1 MTNQDIETFFAVL
14 DHGTMTAAAEALYI
28 TQPSLSAR
36 LKALEDQVGAPLFHR
51 GKGQR
56 RITLTDAGQ
65 HFLPLARRWQNLLSE
80 TQTFAAAEKRE
91 FLHVIAAYTA
101 NQYILPPVYQRFLER
116 ELPVNLWVESMRIF
130 YKAGVRRAPGDA
142 DIVTIVDGALH
153 YDLQI
158 ETKPLFRE
166 GFFLVVPRTVAL
178 TEPVEATTLHVQDEI
193 LIYGQPEIQQWHDYW
208 FGVDARPL
216 LYADTPQLA
225 ETLPACGKR
234 WSIIPAGATEPY
246 LRMFSNVQV
255 LRLAHPPAERTFYL
269 VTPTRALSAAAETLL
284 GAMRVDT
291 GSGGHHLVLSS
302 ERHTL
307 RCVSFVVCVAF
318 CPCDVV
324 WRPFTS
330 IFVF

>member
-36 LKALEDQVGAPLFHR
+36 LKSLEDQVGAPLFHR

-116 ELPVNLWVESMRIF
+116 ELPVNLWVESMRTDQ
-130 YKAGVRRAPGDA
+130 AVSAVARGDA
-142 DIVTIVDGALH
+142 DMAIVDGGLH

-158 ETKPLFRE
+158 EAKPLFRE
-166 GFFLVVPRTVAL
+166 GFFLAVPDNMTL
-178 TEPVEATTLHVQDEI
+178 PEPVDATALRPQDEI
-193 LIYGQPEIQQWHDYW
+193 LVYGQPEILQWHDYW
-208 FGVDARPL
+208 YGVDARPL
-216 LYADTPQLA
+216 LYTDTPQIA
-225 ETLPACGKR
+225 ERLPFCGKR
-234 WSIIPAGATEPY
+234 WSIIPAAAAEY
-246 LRMFSNVQV
+246 SLQVYNVHIYH
-255 LRLAHPPAERTFYL
+255 LAHPPAERTFYL
-269 VTPTRALSAAAETLL
+269 VTPKGRALSAAAETLL
-284 GAMRVDT
+284 EDLRVQVRDMEGIT
-291 GSGGHHLVLSS
+291 
-302 ERHTL
+302 
-307 RCVSFVVCVAF
+307 
-318 CPCDVV
+318 
-324 WRPFTS
+324 WY
-330 IFVF
+330 